1 MERYYDENLKLFEDR
16 NKANALNESYDEIK
30 TFVSERD
37 MNNSKFNVI
46 TVDGK
51 MEVKNK
57 QVSDSKLK
65 ELWKKTAVVVAVALG
80 LSAGTI
86 MFADVVN
93 HPEGYMTTHPEFEGA
108 PSISEILDRT
118 PENFGLGGR

>member
-1 MERYYDENLKLFEDR
+1 MEKYYDENLKLFEDR
-16 NKANALNESYDEIK
+16 NKANALNESYEQMQK
-30 TFVSERD
+30 FAAERD
-37 MNNSKFNVI
+37 MNESKFNVI

-51 MEVKNK
+51 MEVKSK
-57 QVSDSKLK
+57 QVAEGKVK
-65 ELWKKTAVVVAVALG
+65 ELIKKTALIVAVALG
-80 LSAGTI
+80 ISAGSI

-93 HPEGYMTTHPEFEGA
+93 HPEGYMTTHPDFEGA

>member
-16 NKANALNESYDEIK
+16 NKANALNESYEQMQK
-30 TFVSERD
+30 FAAERD
-37 MNNSKFNVI
+37 MNESKFNVI